1 MDRVTG
7 YLTLRGTYLLQ
18 GFSFGT
24 DQIRLPTS
32 DGASH
37 PSQGKLWTAQRNT
50 ITTWLQ
56 FERQELRPPFPT
68 SSTHGKDTTTPKP
81 HFGATRAS
89 PSQHQNRQDVYPRKL
104 PLQYVQI
111 ICPSKLSRP
120 KLTFLLLLP
129 VAVLLINAIAVL
141 SEDRFLARSMFR
153 LISPSNIAVLR
164 PSPPPPEEKK
174 ETFTIAN
181 RDVLLVNLSPSSYDP
196 TFGSSNDAS
205 VKAKIINLIAS
216 VRTLMRSTCLHPLP
230 SSLSLSLHAQI
241 HKQRHAD
248 TLLQYP

>member
-104 PLQYVQI
+104 PLHR
-111 ICPSKLSRP
+111 RP
-120 KLTFLLLLP
+120 PHQRHRSPLRRPLPRAHQPIPLLLRPDLW
-129 VAVLLINAIAVL
+129 LKQRRKRKGKDYQL
-141 SEDRFLARSMFR
+141 DRQRTDTDENTLDRNQHYHH
-153 LISPSNIAVLR
+153 P
-164 PSPPPPEEKK
+164 
-174 ETFTIAN
+174 
-181 RDVLLVNLSPSSYDP
+181 
-196 TFGSSNDAS
+196 
-205 VKAKIINLIAS
+205 
-216 VRTLMRSTCLHPLP
+216 VRTHPRIRCRSGL
-230 SSLSLSLHAQI
+230 
-241 HKQRHAD
+241 
-248 TLLQYP
+248 